1 MQEPMIKLK
10 EILWEI
16 TGECHN
22 GCAYCGSSSV
32 WKEKTDENK
41 IKCIVDEIAKFPP
54 EQIDISG
61 GDPSLVSLGTHKY
74 IKEVLSNVGVKVKVL
89 LNPKSIL
96 NAGKRKFLTICDLYD
111 WVGISINTKEELEL
125 AKELMIPNMTIITNF
140 NLSNI
145 FLFDKIFEFV
155 KNWNV
160 IWQIQYTVY
169 KSKVFEEENP
179 LALYENEETSN
190 YLFDK
195 INNAMDV
202 YDKIVI
208 ADNMNN
214 GRCSAGIYSIGILSN
229 GDVIPCLSMRSWTS
243 NCDKDC
249 PNMLNKPLETIWE
262 NEFKR
267 QRFGSFF
274 CCKDTCKNRC
284 FERKPNK
291 DIKLD
296 PYVQPCQPPI
306 ATLYG
311 VSPGTGT
318 YAYAVYTP
326 VYGVT
331 YPQPPITPYV
341 IMYGVSSPPVTC
353 YYAVFSESSSS
364 VAKYI
369 STDENSND
377 YLEYALSNKT
387 KTEEEKNDNGT
398 KI

>member
-10 EILWEI
+10 EILFEA
-16 TGECHN
+16 TSECHN
-22 GCAYCGSSSV
+22 GCAYCGSSDV

-41 IKCIVDEIAKFPP
+41 IKLIVDEISKFPP

-61 GDPSLVSLGTHKY
+61 GDPSLISIGTHKY
-74 IKEVLSNVGVKVKVL
+74 IKDVLSNAGVKVKVL

-96 NAGKRKFLTICDLYD
+96 EAGKRKFLTICDIYD

-145 FLFDKIFEFV
+145 FLFDKIFEYV
-155 KNWNV
+155 KNLNV

-169 KSKVFEEENP
+169 KPKVFEEHP
-179 LALYENEETSN
+179 LALYENEETSE

-195 INNAMDV
+195 LNNAMDV
-202 YDKIVI
+202 YNKIVI

-229 GDVIPCLSMRSWTS
+229 GDVIPCLSMRSWSS
-243 NCDKDC
+243 NFDKDC
-249 PNMLNKPLETIWE
+249 PNMLNEPLETIWE

-267 QRFGSFF
+267 QRFGPFF

-284 FERKPNK
+284 FERKSNK
-291 DIKLD
+291 DIKLE

-306 ATLYG
+306 VTLYG
-311 VSPGTGT
+311 VSPYPPGTGT
-318 YAYAVYTP
+318 YAYAVTP
-326 VYGVT
+326 VYAVT
-331 YPQPPITPYV
+331 YPSPSPNTSPNIL
-341 IMYGVSSPPVTC
+341 MYGVTPYVTC
-353 YYAVFSESSSS
+353 YYAVFTTSNNSAGSET
-364 VAKYI
+364 YI
-369 STDENSND
+369 MPKD
-377 YLEYALSNKT
+377 K
-387 KTEEEKNDNGT
+387 EEV
-398 KI
+398 